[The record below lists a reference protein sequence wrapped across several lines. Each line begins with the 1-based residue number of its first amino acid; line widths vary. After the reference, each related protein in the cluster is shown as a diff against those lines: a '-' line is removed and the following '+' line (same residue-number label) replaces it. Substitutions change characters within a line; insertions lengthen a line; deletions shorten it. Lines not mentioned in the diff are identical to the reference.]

1 MTKGYDDP
9 TAKGIPEGD
18 NECTK
23 VRVSLIGMTPATFND
38 ETLGEDKV
46 SVVPE
51 MPVTVS
57 GVKILEASETMS
69 PI

>member
-1 MTKGYDDP
+1 M
-9 TAKGIPEGD
+9 
-18 NECTK
+18 
-23 VRVSLIGMTPATFND
+23 RVSFRGMTPATFKD